1 MKGGVLVSGEDDSYF
16 SPCFSFILLVIF
28 TCFDK
33 RFCNQLLAKY
43 ILQTTDMLTCY
54 ILCSLWLHFQS
65 ELVTTLLLSP

>member
-16 SPCFSFILLVIF
+16 SPCCSFILLVIL

-33 RFCNQLLAKY
+33 RFCNQY

-65 ELVTTLLLSP
+65 ELVATLLLSP